1 MPTIKDFISMMGQYK
16 MVRFPLL
23 QELILS
29 PVSVGVDADLTLG
42 GGVHSQQNSM
52 GQSFAGKIMGNG
64 GNHTGG
70 QYPGL
75 GPTGTGFN
83 QMPTDGMNHTT
94 GGGGGGLGGM
104 MSSLL
109 GGSHDSHD
117 GKHGKKDKKDK
128 KDKKKKK

>member
-1 MPTIKDFISMMGQYK
+1 
-16 MVRFPLL
+16 
-23 QELILS
+23 
-29 PVSVGVDADLTLG
+29 
-42 GGVHSQQNSM
+42 M

-64 GNHTGG
+64 GNHMGG

-75 GPTGTGFN
+75 GPMGTGFN
-83 QMPTDGMNHTT
+83 QTPTDGMNHTM

-109 GGSHDSHD
+109 GGGHDAHE

-128 KDKKKKK
+128 KKKKK